1 MVAEVKG
8 VISLG
13 GGKWEKRFLADIS
26 ANVTV
31 IPNLLIRHYREM
43 GLNDADFIF
52 LVQVFALTRNGCPVV
67 EQIADL
73 LEMEPADV
81 KKNIASLMEKG
92 IITAESRLEK
102 GNARVT
108 RYFFDGLYD
117 KLMDLWACQM
127 AVEMEKSPDGEGA
140 VVPAPQDAAPVVRAE
155 ERQDFARVYGAFE
168 REFGRALSPMEGEQI
183 IQWTEK
189 LAFPAETVLEALKR
203 AVLRGILKF
212 NYVDRILLDWQQAN
226 LRTLVEIQR
235 YEGEKMSRE
244 KTVKRKPAPARNS
257 KVNTLYEI

>member
-1 MVAEVKG
+1 
-8 VISLG
+8 LG

-26 ANVTV
+26 ANVTLV
-31 IPNLLIRHYREM
+31 PNLLIRHYREL

-52 LVQVFALTRNGCPVV
+52 LVQIFALTRNGCPVV

-73 LEMEPADV
+73 LRLDSAEV

-92 IITAESRLEK
+92 IITMESRLEK
-102 GNARVT
+102 GSARVT

-127 AVEMEKSPDGEGA
+127 AVEMEKNPAEDGKS
-140 VVPAPQDAAPVVRAE
+140 VPLSRDPVTTAPSDDRE
-155 ERQDFARVYGAFE
+155 NFSRVYAAFE

-189 LAFPAETVLEALKR
+189 LLFPPETVLEALKR

-226 LRTLVEIQR
+226 LRTLTEIQR
-235 YEGEKMSRE
+235 YEGEKMNRD
-244 KTVKRKPAPARNS
+244 KAVKRKIVPAKSP